1 MALPFQQMFA
11 REVPVIGK
19 ADPTKAVAV
28 DGNLV
33 QATAASQG
41 LRPALDGITAGRGTG
56 VSVNEID
63 SSATPKRSG
72 KSRKKA

>member
-11 REVPVIGK
+11 GEVPVIGK
-19 ADPTKAVAV
+19 ADPTKVVTV
-28 DGNLV
+28 DGKPA
-33 QATAASQG
+33 QTAASQG
-41 LRPALDGITAGRGTG
+41 LQPTLDGITAGRGTG

-63 SSATPKRSG
+63 SSATPRKSG